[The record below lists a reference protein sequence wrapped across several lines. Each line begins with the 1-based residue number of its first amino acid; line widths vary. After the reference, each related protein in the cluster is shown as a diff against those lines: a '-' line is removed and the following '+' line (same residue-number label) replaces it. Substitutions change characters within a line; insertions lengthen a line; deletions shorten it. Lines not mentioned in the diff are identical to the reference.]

1 MAGHYRL
8 LQKEAWPTGDDARLE
23 QNSTRRACEPI
34 VDLIRMVPSEE
45 GEESFLL
52 GGDAAIHICRH
63 IHRES
68 GSCMG
73 LDG

>member
-1 MAGHYRL
+1 
-8 LQKEAWPTGDDARLE
+8 
-23 QNSTRRACEPI
+23 
-34 VDLIRMVPSEE
+34 MVPSEE

-68 GSCMG
+68 KKCRHCLRGDDFAHSEAAEDGKGSCKK
-73 LDG
+73 LTKTEIFDFL